1 MIEWTSSFISAVCV
15 VWILSALTMP
25 AGIGGGILFVPIMR
39 ILGGLAQGASSA
51 LSQVLIT
58 GSALGSILF
67 QLLWQMR
74 FPEEPMLAQP
84 YYVVLMLPA
93 LLSGSLI
100 GVYLS
105 NLFPAVVCLMVLV
118 CLCAVSS
125 VLILNKGF
133 ETYRKENKIKHAK
146 ALLINEQIA
155 IPSPIRAADRGIS
168 MVSIKV
174 GINVHPETGMYYEI
188 EERPPPIENSTALP
202 SPSGSVRSYSNVVQ
216 HPRIEKPEEDHKLR
230 SNGLMQRL
238 IKSTPTFVAFTG
250 LYWTFFALCTLV
262 RGSRRRPSF
271 TGLTPCGAGYW
282 SVAGIQAAVGLLVAL
297 AVGSREIKLIGITFL
312 TGLLATVSGASG
324 GIILNPILLERGLD
338 PQQTSATSTIM
349 TLAMASCSAL
359 DFLASGRLEPLAA
372 SLMGVTLIGSAIGM
386 TLVTWLVKAL
396 GRQSILVFLL
406 GGMVIIGGLLLVYIG
421 VKDVLLQYQEGSSP
435 FAFGYL
441 C

>member
-125 VLILNKGF
+125 VLILKKGF
-133 ETYRKENKIKHAK
+133 ETYGKENKIKHAK
-146 ALLINEQIA
+146 ALLN
-155 IPSPIRAADRGIS
+155 
-168 MVSIKV
+168 
-174 GINVHPETGMYYEI
+174 
-188 EERPPPIENSTALP
+188 
-202 SPSGSVRSYSNVVQ
+202 
-216 HPRIEKPEEDHKLR
+216 
-230 SNGLMQRL
+230 
-238 IKSTPTFVAFTG
+238 
-250 LYWTFFALCTLV
+250 
-262 RGSRRRPSF
+262 
-271 TGLTPCGAGYW
+271 
-282 SVAGIQAAVGLLVAL
+282 
-297 AVGSREIKLIGITFL
+297 
-312 TGLLATVSGASG
+312 
-324 GIILNPILLERGLD
+324 
-338 PQQTSATSTIM
+338 
-349 TLAMASCSAL
+349 
-359 DFLASGRLEPLAA
+359 
-372 SLMGVTLIGSAIGM
+372 
-386 TLVTWLVKAL
+386 
-396 GRQSILVFLL
+396 
-406 GGMVIIGGLLLVYIG
+406 
-421 VKDVLLQYQEGSSP
+421 
-435 FAFGYL
+435 
-441 C
+441 